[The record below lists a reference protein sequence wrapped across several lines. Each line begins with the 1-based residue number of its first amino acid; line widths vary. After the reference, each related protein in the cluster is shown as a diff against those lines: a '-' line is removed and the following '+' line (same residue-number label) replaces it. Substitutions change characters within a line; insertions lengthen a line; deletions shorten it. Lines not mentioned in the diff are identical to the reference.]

1 VGEQSD
7 ARENIMKEK
16 EILKNEDGS
25 VLVIALI
32 FMVLLTL
39 VGLSTNRT
47 ASIEIQIAGNEM
59 IFKRNLFTAEAA
71 AMEAMQ
77 RLEEVDS
84 LVETPTDFLIPE
96 GVNVTDDDIRNPD
109 SWENN
114 FPGGKEA
121 GVSATLDGGG
131 NVQYVAVS
139 MGIEPGS
146 GLGLGGSRIYSYK
159 VFGRS
164 NQNNGESIILMG
176 YRKSQ

>member
-1 VGEQSD
+1 M
-7 ARENIMKEK
+7 NNK
-16 EILKNEDGS
+16 EILKSEDGS

-32 FMVLLTL
+32 MMVLITL

-47 ASIEIQIAGNEM
+47 ASIELQIAGNEKV
-59 IFKRNLFTAEAA
+59 FKQNLFTAEAA

-77 RLEEVDS
+77 RLEEVDN
-84 LVETPTDFLIPE
+84 LIENPAVFLIPE
-96 GVNVTDDDIRNPD
+96 DTVTDNDIRNAD
-109 SWENN
+109 NWENG
-114 FPGGKEA
+114 FGGTNA
-121 GVSATLDGGG
+121 AVSTTLDGGG
-131 NVQYVAVS
+131 NVRYVAVS

-164 NQNNGESIILMG
+164 SQNNGESIILMG